1 MSKKD
6 YPNFYAPRTGEEKL
20 DARKYMEDWEKAK
33 IAVRCPSACEVR
45 QILGLSVK
53 QFAALLDVSERTVNR
68 LDVGMLEL
76 TFAQKILLVKA
87 LDIAK
92 AKGLIGDIRG
102 RK

>member
-1 MSKKD
+1 MTKRD
-6 YPNFYAPRTGEEKL
+6 LPNFYAPRTGEEKL
-20 DARKYMEDWEKAK
+20 DARKYMQDWEKAK
-33 IAVRCPSACEVR
+33 IAVRCPSAREVR
-45 QILGLSVK
+45 QTLGLSVK

-92 AKGLIGDIRG
+92 AKGLIGDMRG